1 VELDGE
7 LVKHKVF
14 GIGQIVEFENNYVT
28 VLFDASKEEK
38 KFIYPSAFGSFLE
51 SENKLFLKQIEE
63 DKNVIIRMEA
73 ESKRINE
80 DREKVK
86 VALTIKSQNDV
97 VRLLNTRTV
106 KTSDKNNIDNVMLKD
121 NINRKYWI
129 AVHDIIAYNEN
140 PRLFGFK
147 DTVNK
152 AKVIKPGDIIVYYLS
167 GSSTIKGIYKVCDKP
182 WKRDDRWESEH
193 QIQISPILELK
204 DSIDFKVLV
213 PNLQLFKGL
222 IRWSG
227 AIQGKNAVREL
238 NKIDYKIIEDS
249 VYKACIKSK

>member
-1 VELDGE
+1 MELDGE

-14 GIGQIVEFENNYVT
+14 GIGQIIEFANNYVT

-51 SENKLFLKQIEE
+51 SENKFFLKQIEE
-63 DKNVIIRMEA
+63 DKNVIIRKEA

-80 DREKVK
+80 DIEKGKIAV
-86 VALTIKSQNDV
+86 TIKSQ
-97 VRLLNTRTV
+97 
-106 KTSDKNNIDNVMLKD
+106 KGNISK
-121 NINRKYWI
+121 KYWI

-147 DTVNK
+147 DAVNK
-152 AKVIKPGDIIVYYLS
+152 AKLIKAGDIIVYYLS
-167 GSSTIKGIYKVCDKP
+167 GSSTIKGIYEVCKRP
-182 WKRDDRWESEH
+182 WERDNRWVSEH

-222 IRWSG
+222 IKWSG
-227 AIQGKNAVREL
+227 AIQGTNAVREL
-238 NKIDYKIIEDS
+238 NKTDFKIIEDR
-249 VYKACIKSK
+249 VYKASINTK